1 MSQQEVLY
9 ETDQYTIYKGKKFQI
24 RFIEEYFDMVPRP
37 IDEEKEFLKQDI
49 KKDGLIES
57 IKINSD
63 GIVLDGHTRIEI
75 CEELRWTKEN
85 EEPIEA
91 RYEVK
96 EFKDKEEE
104 RKYVLKTNLMRRQL
118 NSFQKV
124 RLASKLYNDNI
135 HSRREQARYD
145 ILLALKKHGEPV
157 NSSTLGEE
165 LGQHRAYILKLL
177 RGLKE
182 DYCANYKIVKE
193 GKGQAIN
200 SVHHYYILPKGE
212 EVLSKERPQK
222 VTLKSLGISIGVSR
236 ISTERSVFLLNHA
249 SPNMIARLENG
260 KLSISK
266 AYMELTR
273 KDEIKRVMRKGYL
286 RGRSKVICP
295 HCDQVSM
302 KKEWKIYNGKD

>member
-1 MSQQEVLY
+1 MSQQVLY
-9 ETDQYTIYKGKKFQI
+9 ETNQYFTYKGKKLHI
-24 RFIEEYFDMVPRP
+24 RFIDEYFDMVPRP
-37 IDEEKEFLKQDI
+37 IDEEKEFLKQDV
-49 KKDGLIES
+49 KKNGLSES
-57 IKINSD
+57 IKINLS

-85 EEPIEA
+85 GESIEA

-96 EFKDKEEE
+96 EFKTKKEEQE
-104 RKYVLKTNLMRRQL
+104 YVLKTNLMRRQL

-135 HSRREQARYD
+135 HSRREQTRYD
-145 ILLALKKHGEPV
+145 ILLELKKHGEPV
-157 NSSTLGEE
+157 NSSTLGEK
-165 LGQHRAYILKLL
+165 LGQHRVYVLKLL

-182 DYCANYKIVKE
+182 DYCANYKIQEDHYNRK
-193 GKGQAIN
+193 Q
-200 SVHHYYILPKGE
+200 VHYYYILPKGE
-212 EVLSKERPQK
+212 EVLSKGRPQK

-236 ISTERSVFLLNHA
+236 INTERSVFLLNHA
-249 SPNMIARLENG
+249 SANMITRVENG